1 MLQRLQKDKFR
12 FSEQKIEFNQDDVF
26 GVRTD
31 NKGKVVPILKWQT
44 QCYNPAD
51 LNQPATP
58 SSNGPSAAREKPEFS
73 GVGKVEW
80 EK

>member
-51 LNQPATP
+51 LNQPATRMGHQQLVK
-58 SSNGPSAAREKPEFS
+58 NQNFLE
-73 GVGKVEW
+73 
-80 EK
+80 